1 MTRTDPIHRAWLGD
15 ARGATGIDRAMVG
28 AIIGSA
34 ALLVLTVAGTQLNT
48 LVDAVGRVVG

>member
-1 MTRTDPIHRAWLGD
+1 MTRTDPTHRAWTGD

-34 ALLVLTVAGTQLNT
+34 ALLVLTVAGTQVHSI
-48 LVDAVGRVVG
+48 VDAVGRLVG

>member
-1 MTRTDPIHRAWLGD
+1 MTRTDPTHRAWTRD

-34 ALLVLTVAGTQLNT
+34 AVLVLTVAGTQVQSI
-48 LVDAVGRVVG
+48 VDAVGRLIS